1 MIRFPFVIAL
11 FLIITGF
18 IQDDGPEVYSPVRN
32 ESFSR
37 GEVLEFKMT
46 YGFFTVGKGSAKVHP
61 NYFKF
66 NNRDCFKVDV
76 YAKTVGFIDWVADVD
91 DYWGAYIDTLALV
104 PHQFYRKIRE
114 GSYRKDEWTY
124 FDHVNKK
131 IQVKTL
137 DKKTGKLKEPKYYE
151 APKQQQ
157 VRDMIAG
164 FLYLRTLDF
173 STIKK
178 GDTLNITGFFEDEFY
193 SLNVVYHGKD
203 VVKTKAGKFRAIKLV
218 PVMPDNKLF
227 DGENSITAWFS
238 DDKNRIP
245 VKIDAQMFI
254 GSAGVELTSYSGL
267 RNPINREK

>member
-1 MIRFPFVIAL
+1 MRRFPLAIAL
-11 FLIITGF
+11 VFVLAGF
-18 IQDDGPEVYSPVRN
+18 VTHDEPEVYSKVKN
-32 ESFSR
+32 ESFTV

-61 NYFKF
+61 NYFRYA
-66 NNRDCFKVDV
+66 NRQCYKVDV
-76 YAKTVGFIDWVADVD
+76 YAKTVGLIDWVADVD
-91 DYWGAYIDTLALV
+91 DYWGAYIDTMALV

-114 GSYRKDEWTY
+114 GSYKKDEWTY
-124 FDHVNKK
+124 FDHVNRQ

-137 DKKTGKLKEPKYYE
+137 DNKTGKLKEPKFYE
-151 APKQQQ
+151 APHQ

-173 STIKK
+173 SKIHK
-178 GDTLNITGFFEDEFY
+178 GDTITIKGFFEDEFY
-193 SLNVVYHGKD
+193 SLDVVYHGKD
-203 VVKTKAGKFRAIKLV
+203 VTKTKAGKFRTIKLI

-245 VKIDAQMFI
+245 VKIDASMFI

-267 RNPINREK
+267 RNPVNREK